1 MENLKVIAVCFGLS
15 VVMDDLNQNDDVR
28 IMVLINRRWDLKKKT
43 FLLTDKNIAANCA
56 VLCIN
61 HHHHVC

>member
-28 IMVLINRRWDLKKKT
+28 IMVLINRSWDLKKKT

-61 HHHHVC
+61 HHHVC

>member
-28 IMVLINRRWDLKKKT
+28 IMVLINRRWDLKKKRH
-43 FLLTDKNIAANCA
+43 FC
-56 VLCIN
+56 
-61 HHHHVC
+61 